1 MRCSGPLAL
10 LAAAVLLT
18 ASAGFLP
25 ATHGLGRSP
34 ESACPG
40 EHPSLREFPSPFVR
54 NGTVDYDWDGSP
66 DVAIVVGT
74 HGGSWVAPED
84 LKAAVLLGAKVGS
97 HLYLARLWDSYANLT
112 GEWRGTRLLDP
123 RNGDATP
130 PGEVDLIYQGEDVF
144 SFVRAPLVWS
154 DVEVLDESY
163 EPTQAALE
171 LGLLDREL
179 ILVGGPRAN
188 RLVDYLND
196 SGLLWIPFVGGRPYD
211 SGYCGGAGGAGGGAG
226 YVDLE
231 WLAQVAPQLACGHV
245 RGVGVVQYARGDP
258 WGEREN
264 RILVVAGDNRYGTLM
279 AAVALAD
286 PTRIVRVPRDSA
298 VAFYDPSRVC
308 GREFPAVVVAGVV
321 EVPGGSG
328 PCPPPKAAPPA
339 SRIPIVVILWPWPAE
354 TTPVGRACAGGG

>member
-1 MRCSGPLAL
+1 MEWRGAL
-10 LAAAVLLT
+10 LLLT
-18 ASAGFLP
+18 LTALLMVSS
-25 ATHGLGRSP
+25 GRPP
-34 ESACPG
+34 EAFDLQAPPG
-40 EHPSLREFPSPFVR
+40 ELGEYPSLREFPRPFVR
-54 NGTVDYDWDGSP
+54 AGTVDYDWDGSP

-130 PGEVDLIYQGEDVF
+130 PGEVDLIYEGEDVF

-154 DVEVLDESY
+154 DVEILDENY
-163 EPTQAALE
+163 EPTQAARE

-196 SGLLWIPFVGGRPYD
+196 SGLLWIPFVGDTIYD
-211 SGYCGGAGGAGGGAG
+211 SGYCAGGAGGGVG
-226 YVDLE
+226 YLKLE
-231 WLAQVAPQLACGHV
+231 DVVQVVPQLACGHV
-245 RGVGVVQYARGDP
+245 RGIGVIQYARGDP

-264 RILVVAGDNRYGTLM
+264 HLLVVAGDNRYGTLM

-308 GREFPAVVVAGVV
+308 GREFPAVVVASVV
-321 EVPGGSG
+321 EVPEGPGS
-328 PCPPPKAAPPA
+328 CPPPKAAPPL

-354 TTPVGRACAGGG
+354 SVPVGRACAGGG